1 MALQGGVVRSG
12 GGRRGTSGTN
22 PVRRLARLAS
32 LLCGSLLLLSGTAV
46 PVTAQTATDALP
58 TADGRAI
65 ADRLCV
71 RCHAVEPE
79 AASPVPQA
87 PPLWRIGQ
95 RYPVEN
101 LAESLAEGIVTGHG
115 PVQMPSFQL
124 DTASIDALLAYLAS
138 VQRR

>member
-1 MALQGGVVRSG
+1 MAGVTVFETTVMRTLSA
-12 GGRRGTSGTN
+12 
-22 PVRRLARLAS
+22 VA
-32 LLCGSLLLLSGTAV
+32 LLLALAGPA
-46 PVTAQTATDALP
+46 TAQTATDATP
-58 TADGRAI
+58 NADGRAI
-65 ADRLCV
+65 ADRLCA
-71 RCHAVEPE
+71 RCHAIEPG
-79 AASPVPQA
+79 AASPVSQA

-124 DTASIDALLAYLAS
+124 DSASIDALLAYLAS

>member
-1 MALQGGVVRSG
+1 MFETIVVRML
-12 GGRRGTSGTN
+12 
-22 PVRRLARLAS
+22 PVVAVVAALAGPA
-32 LLCGSLLLLSGTAV
+32 G
-46 PVTAQTATDALP
+46 AQTATDAAP
-58 TADGRAI
+58 TADGKAI

-71 RCHAVEPE
+71 RCHAVEPGS
-79 AASPVPQA
+79 ASPVSQA
-87 PPLWRIGQ
+87 PPLWRIGE

-115 PVQMPSFQL
+115 PVQMPAFQL

>member
-1 MALQGGVVRSG
+1 MKTNVVRTLSG
-12 GGRRGTSGTN
+12 
-22 PVRRLARLAS
+22 AA
-32 LLCGSLLLLSGTAV
+32 LLLALAGPA
-46 PVTAQTATDALP
+46 TAQTATDATP
-58 TADGRAI
+58 NADGRII
-65 ADRLCV
+65 ADRLCA
-71 RCHAVEPE
+71 RCHAIEPGAE
-79 AASPVPQA
+79 SPVPQA

-124 DTASIDALLAYLAS
+124 DSASIDALLAYLAS